1 MATLAAGFLILPTR
15 RGECTQRSRQE
26 WEEMIK
32 PLVEDG
38 TFKTRY
44 RMEPGEFK
52 QLYSML
58 RNRVDGDVKKGL
70 GHNGT
75 VAGEWVL
82 GATLRWLAG
91 HGISAAADGPNMA
104 ESTAYAKVKKG
115 LDAINQCGRLRIKWP
130 KTERELRKKAKG
142 FRRRS
147 SQLVP
152 VLKHC
157 VGAGDGLLVR
167 IKKPNVNEHPCPDR
181 FFSGHKMT
189 VGMNY
194 QVICDADYIVIA
206 ACCNTPGS
214 TNDRQAFK
222 EAGFDNLVES
232 LPAPYYVLGDAAYG
246 ATNKMLVP
254 YPGCNLDAD
263 QDAFNF
269 FQSQGR
275 MCIEQ
280 TFGIMVSE

>member
-1 MATLAAGFLILPTR
+1 
-15 RGECTQRSRQE
+15 
-26 WEEMIK
+26 
-32 PLVEDG
+32 
-38 TFKTRY
+38 
-44 RMEPGEFK
+44 
-52 QLYSML
+52 
-58 RNRVDGDVKKGL
+58 
-70 GHNGT
+70 
-75 VAGEWVL
+75 
-82 GATLRWLAG
+82 
-91 HGISAAADGPNMA
+91 
-104 ESTAYAKVKKG
+104 
-115 LDAINQCGRLRIKWP
+115 
-130 KTERELRKKAKG
+130 
-142 FRRRS
+142 
-147 SQLVP
+147 
-152 VLKHC
+152 
-157 VGAGDGLLVR
+157 
-167 IKKPNVNEHPCPDR
+167 
-181 FFSGHKMT
+181 MT

-194 QVICDADYIVIA
+194 QVICDGDYIVIA

-280 TFGIMVSE
+280 TFGIMMKQWPILWRPLQVPLRHTSSVVHAATRLHNYLRRCRSVLVPGTAKFMNDDGTIRSNRWATPSSRRPPATTSQTRENIREDIRERTLLRPAENVQRNRQWRTPINRDD